1 MAFPASIHMS
11 LWPLSING
19 PKNNDKKMKWL
30 VEPIGILVLYDVLFE
45 EERERHF
52 MRFSSIRL

>member
-1 MAFPASIHMS
+1 M
-11 LWPLSING
+11 NG

-30 VEPIGILVLYDVLFE
+30 VEPVGILVLYDALFE
-45 EERERHF
+45 EERERHL

>member
-1 MAFPASIHMS
+1 M
-11 LWPLSING
+11 NG

-30 VEPIGILVLYDVLFE
+30 VEAIGILVLHDVLLKE
-45 EERERHF
+45 EWEAHL

>member
-1 MAFPASIHMS
+1 
-11 LWPLSING
+11 
-19 PKNNDKKMKWL
+19 MKWL

-45 EERERHF
+45 EEREGHL